1 MGDVVAKKQVRAPR
15 KETFVVASKV
25 KSYVRQ
31 KGYNVSSDLVEALS
45 QKAQKLLDA
54 AAARCEGNGRRTVR
68 PFDL

>member
-1 MGDVVAKKQVRAPR
+1 MAKKQARAAR

-25 KSYVRQ
+25 KGYVRS

-45 QKAQKLLDA
+45 QRTQKLLDA
-54 AAARCEGNGRRTVR
+54 AAARCENNGRRTVR